1 VGKVEEKPVVKNGQV
16 VIRRI
21 MREGLSVDHRIID
34 GAVAAQFLQSL
45 KKKLGNPY
53 TTFLRF

>member
-1 VGKVEEKPVVKNGQV
+1 M
-16 VIRRI
+16 VIRRM

-45 KKKLGNPY
+45 KKKLENPY
-53 TTFLRF
+53 TTVLRF